1 MFITTMLRPARR
13 VLTGALVAAVATT
26 TLGTLGAVS
35 HAVSAAPDHGHA
47 TVSAMKEGRTVAPA
61 MKEGRSIVV
70 RPAMKEGSKVSPAM
84 KEGRGSSV
92 LSA

>member
-1 MFITTMLRPARR
+1 MFTTTMLRPARR

-26 TLGTLGAVS
+26 TLGAVS
-35 HAVSAAPDHGHA
+35 HAVSAAPEHAHA